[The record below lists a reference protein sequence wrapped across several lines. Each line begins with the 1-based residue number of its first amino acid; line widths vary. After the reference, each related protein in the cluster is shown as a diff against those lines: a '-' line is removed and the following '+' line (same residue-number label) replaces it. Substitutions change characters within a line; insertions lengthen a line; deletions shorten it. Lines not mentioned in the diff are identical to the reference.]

1 MTDPTLPARDAPK
14 PLRTE
19 DTDRDRL
26 GGRHSETSGEPRDD
40 SSSAGNGSDSA

>member
-1 MTDPTLPARDAPK
+1 MNQPTNPARDTEK

-19 DTDRDRL
+19 DTKLDRL

-40 SSSAGNGSDSA
+40 SSSAGNGSDNA

>member
-1 MTDPTLPARDAPK
+1 MTAQNNPARDTEK

-19 DTDRDRL
+19 DTKLDRL
-26 GGRHSETSGEPRDD
+26 GGRHSESSGEPRDD